1 MKKMRNAHRNVVGKL
16 LEKQPLGRQRRRWY
30 WFRIVSSVSV
40 GICVV
45 QAMASVIKELY
56 VMFSL

>member
-16 LEKQPLGRQRRRWY
+16 LEKQRRRWY
-30 WFRIVSSVSV
+30 WFRIVPSVSI